1 MMEQK
6 EMVHLFLKYYGDESK
21 YRPPMHKTL
30 HVPNIHISLS
40 TTSLAYVDVH
50 YSLVS
55 PPKQIARKAF

>member
-1 MMEQK
+1 
-6 EMVHLFLKYYGDESK
+6 
-21 YRPPMHKTL
+21 MHKTL

-55 PPKQIARKAF
+55 PQNKLQGKQPSRFEEK